1 MPDRSTTKPL
11 SQYCDANTQ
20 SLGRETPAEFRFRY
34 VDLSSANQGKID
46 WQKTRTLTY
55 ANSPS
60 RARRITKPGDVLF
73 STVRP
78 GLMGHGML
86 REPSDLPVIGSTGFA
101 VLSPKDDADGRF
113 LFHSLFLNEFKRQVA
128 QFEVGSN
135 YPAINE
141 SDLLR
146 VQLGAVDGPS
156 QSLIADILDALD
168 NAILETDEGIEKLQ
182 AIRLGLLDDLIA
194 VPAQIGRSE
203 ATDTLAGLVASISSG
218 CSVNADDRPPSAGE
232 YGVLKTSAVGGR
244 RFRPLESKAVWPREV
259 SRLKCPVEAGLI
271 LFSRMN
277 TPQLVGENAFVDQDH
292 PGLFLPDRLWAI
304 RVKEDEGILP
314 EWVATILQTRQA
326 RAFITGEATG
336 TSGSMKNIARTSL
349 LRLPVRKLPHADQVD
364 AMKAVHALQAE
375 IDALMSERGKLAAL
389 RLGLRDDLLTGRK
402 PVVAIREAAE

>member
-1 MPDRSTTKPL
+1 MPDESSTKPL
-11 SQYCDANTQ
+11 SEYCDANTQ
-20 SLGRETPAEFRFRY
+20 SLGRETPSDFPFRY
-34 VDLSSANQGKID
+34 VDLSSVNQGKIE
-46 WQKTRTLTY
+46 WQNTRVLNFS
-55 ANSPS
+55 NSPS
-60 RARRITKPGDVLF
+60 RARRVVKPGNVLF

-101 VLSPKDDADGRF
+101 LLSPKDDTDGRF

-168 NAILETDEGIEKLQ
+168 NAVLETDEGIEKLQ

-232 YGVLKTSAVGGR
+232 YGVLKTSAVGGG

-271 LFSRMN
+271 VFSRMN

>member
-1 MPDRSTTKPL
+1 MPDPSTTKSL

-46 WQKTRTLTY
+46 WQKTRALTY

-60 RARRITKPGDVLF
+60 RARRIVKPGDVLF

-168 NAILETDEGIEKLQ
+168 NAVLETDEGIEKLQ

-232 YGVLKTSAVGGR
+232 YGVLKTSAVGGG

-271 LFSRMN
+271 VFSRMN

-304 RVKEDEGILP
+304 RVKEDAGILP

-336 TSGSMKNIARTSL
+336 TSGTMKNIARTSL
-349 LRLPVRKLPHADQVD
+349 LRLPVRKLPHVDQVD

-402 PVVAIREAAE
+402 PVLAIREAAE

>member
-1 MPDRSTTKPL
+1 MPDPSTTKPL
-11 SQYCDANTQ
+11 RQYCDANTQ

-46 WQKTRTLTY
+46 WQKTRALTY

-60 RARRITKPGDVLF
+60 RARRIVKPGDVLF

-141 SDLLR
+141 SDLMR

-168 NAILETDEGIEKLQ
+168 NAVLETDEGIEKLQ

-203 ATDTLAGLVASISSG
+203 ATDTLASLVASISSG

-232 YGVLKTSAVGGR
+232 YGVLKTSAVGGG

-271 LFSRMN
+271 IFSRMN
-277 TPQLVGENAFVDQDH
+277 TPQLVGKT
-292 PGLFLPDRLWAI
+292 PSWI
-304 RVKEDEGILP
+304 RI
-314 EWVATILQTRQA
+314 I
-326 RAFITGEATG
+326 RACFCRIA
-336 TSGSMKNIARTSL
+336 SG
-349 LRLPVRKLPHADQVD
+349 PF
-364 AMKAVHALQAE
+364 
-375 IDALMSERGKLAAL
+375 G
-389 RLGLRDDLLTGRK
+389 
-402 PVVAIREAAE
+402 